1 MDYSITFE
9 LTGKFVEYTIYPDRV
24 RALVYDYGSSGDE
37 TQGDITRKEFAAL
50 LIQARNDRDKS
61 LVRWKSRRYWRR

>member
-1 MDYSITFE
+1 MDYTIHFG
-9 LTGKFVEYTIYPDRV
+9 LTGKFGEYTISPDKV
-24 RALVYDYGSSGDE
+24 RALVYESHGGSTRSDL
-37 TQGDITRKEFAAL
+37 TRKEFAAL